1 MRADGHLQGFSRQL
15 LMVADLITM
24 LIVAQIIS
32 GILLAEWFG
41 FPDRFQLPVL
51 IVAVTYLI
59 VSILARG
66 LTESRKR
73 TWTTDYTVV
82 AIAWI
87 FAAITL
93 TTYFFFSKTG
103 IFYSRLWFGSWL
115 TATPIIIILSRLFY
129 AQILSVFGFEK
140 VYRQHALL
148 ISDGSDVAQKF
159 GNAFGL
165 GTGSIE
171 IVGEVHIPATADD
184 ETAPEAALSSIKR
197 QLEKGEI
204 DTLLVAPTTNQTLLE
219 ELHDEL
225 RHYSID
231 LLTCPSN
238 YRPDMIVA
246 DAMIADG
253 MPLLLAQSRAIKGE
267 AQILKALEDRILG
280 TILLVAFAPLMALI
294 AIAIKLDSKGPVFF
308 IQNRHGFNHDEFQMF
323 KFRSMFNG
331 DDGAKQATKND
342 ARITRVGRFLR
353 RTSLDELPQLINV
366 VMGHMSLVGPRPHAT
381 PHRDMF
387 AKQIDSWLARHRV
400 KPGITGWAQING
412 FRGEIENHD
421 ELRGRVEHDLYYIDN
436 WSVLL
441 DLKILFITPLRG
453 FVHPKAY

>member
-1 MRADGHLQGFSRQL
+1 MREENRTQGFSRQL
-15 LMVADLITM
+15 LMIGDLIMM
-24 LIVAQIIS
+24 LIIAQLVS
-32 GILLAEWFG
+32 GVLMDAWFG
-41 FPDRFQLPVL
+41 IPDHFQLPTM
-51 IVAVTYLI
+51 IVIVTYL
-59 VSILARG
+59 VTSILVRSV
-66 LTESRKR
+66 TDTRKR
-73 TWTTDYTVV
+73 NLGTDYAVV
-82 AIAWI
+82 IISWV

-103 IFYSRLWFGSWL
+103 INYSRLWFGSWL
-115 TATPIIIILSRLFY
+115 TLTPIMIVLGRFFF
-129 AQILSVFGFEK
+129 AQVLAIMGIEK

-148 ISDGSDVAQKF
+148 ITDGSETATKF
-159 GNAFGL
+159 GDAFRL
-165 GTGSIE
+165 NTNTIE
-171 IVGEVHIPATADD
+171 IVGSVHIPAVETDD
-184 ETAPEAALSSIKR
+184 KEREAAVTSIKR

-204 DTLLVAPTTNQTLLE
+204 DTLLVAPTSNQTLLA
-219 ELHDEL
+219 ELHEGL

-238 YRPDMIVA
+238 YSPNMIVA
-246 DAMIADG
+246 DALIVDG
-253 MPLLLAQSRAIKGE
+253 MPLLLAQSRPIRGE

-280 TILLVAFAPLMALI
+280 TILLLAFAPLMMMI
-294 AIAIKLDSKGPVFF
+294 AIAIKLDSRGPVFF
-308 IQNRHGFNHDEFQMF
+308 IQSRHGFNHDEFRMF
-323 KFRSMFNG
+323 KFRSMYSG
-331 DDGAKQATKND
+331 DDGAKQATRND
-342 ARITRVGRFLR
+342 DRITRVGRWLR

-412 FRGEIENHD
+412 FRGEIENSD
-421 ELRGRVEHDLYYIDN
+421 ELHGRVEHDLYYIDN

-441 DLKILFITPLRG
+441 DLKILFITPLKG